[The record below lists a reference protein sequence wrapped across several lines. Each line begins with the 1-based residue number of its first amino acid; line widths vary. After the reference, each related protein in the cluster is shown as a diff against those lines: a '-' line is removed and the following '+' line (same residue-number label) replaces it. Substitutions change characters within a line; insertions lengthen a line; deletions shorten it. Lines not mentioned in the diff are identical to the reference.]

1 VLTTDDRPTPVSGFD
16 MRTFVIASMLG
27 LLGQAAR
34 LPPIDYLTGGGDAAR
49 TGWLKQEQV
58 FTPANVKG
66 MRLLWK
72 LSLDTAP
79 REMHNIFPPLIAGQ
93 AAVGGTTR
101 EVGIVAGVSNTLF
114 AIDVAAGT
122 VLWKTA
128 LDTLPTTGTSNT
140 FCPGGQTAMPVIQP
154 GRSPGQYIV
163 HALTG
168 DGRLH
173 QVNLADGAE
182 MAAPEKFLPPN
193 AKVFALNLHQDVI
206 YTTVAQGCGGVPNA
220 FVAFD
225 LKTRRTTA
233 FLPGGGGQW
242 GRRGPTVADDG
253 TVFMGTGDGP
263 FNPQVRNLGNA
274 VVAARIDSSG
284 QFQLVDYFGPKNAN
298 WAYKRDLDINVSPVA
313 FDYRGQKFLVTSGK
327 ECRVWLMDRDAL
339 GGEDH
344 RTPLDTSALLC
355 NEQARID
362 IGVWGSITAW
372 VDRQGMQWVV
382 VPFWGPVARGFHAP
396 VEHGRPQL
404 GGVAAFKV
412 VQRAGK
418 WRLEPAWLSR
428 DMNMADETLVA
439 NGILFTFGTGE
450 DIRQVAYDVPWD
462 QPLPPVETY
471 PGASPGSAR
480 RIMNSTHATVFALDA
495 VTGKELWS
503 SGDQVT
509 SFSHFAGLS
518 VANGRL
524 YLPTYDGTLYCF
536 GVPR

>member
-1 VLTTDDRPTPVSGFD
+1 MRRIVMASACCVLLSGGV
-16 MRTFVIASMLG
+16 TLAV
-27 LLGQAAR
+27 
-34 LPPIDYLTGGGDAAR
+34 DYLTEGGDAAR
-49 TGWLKQEQV
+49 TGWLREESI
-58 FTPANVKG
+58 FTRENVRST
-66 MRLLWK
+66 RLLWK
-72 LSLDTAP
+72 VTLDTAP
-79 REMHNIFPPLIAGQ
+79 REMHNLFPPLIVEK
-93 AAVGGTTR
+93 AAMPGGLR
-101 EVGIVAGVSNTLF
+101 EVAVVAGVSNTLF

-122 VLWKTA
+122 ILWKTV
-128 LDTLPTTGTSNT
+128 LDTLPAGTTNT
-140 FCPGGQTAMPVIQP
+140 FCPGGQTAVPVIAP
-154 GRSPGQYIV
+154 ASMPGQYVI
-163 HALTG
+163 HALSG

-173 QVNLADGAE
+173 QVNLQDGTE
-182 MAAPEKFLPPN
+182 IAAPEKFLPPN
-193 AKVFALNLHQDVI
+193 AKVFSLNLRDGVI

-225 LKTRRTTA
+225 LKTRRSTA

-263 FNPQVRNLGNA
+263 FNPQNRNLGNA
-274 VVAARIDSSG
+274 VVAVRIDQRG
-284 QFQLVDYFGPKNAN
+284 QFQLTDYFGPKDAN

-313 FDYRGQKFLVTSGK
+313 FDYRGRKFLVTSGK
-327 ECRVWLMDRDAL
+327 QCRIWLMDREAL

-344 RTPLDTSALLC
+344 RTPLDTSDLLC

-372 VDRQGMQWVV
+372 VDAQGQQWIV

-396 VEHGRPQL
+396 VEHSRPEA

-412 VQRAGK
+412 QQQAGTWK
-418 WRLEPAWLSR
+418 VVPAWLSR
-428 DMNMADETLVA
+428 DINMADETMVA
-439 NGILFTFGTGE
+439 NGIVFTFGSGE
-450 DIRQVAYDVPWD
+450 DIRQVSYDVPWD
-462 QPLPPVETY
+462 QPLPPVPAY
-471 PGASPGSAR
+471 PGAGAGSAR
-480 RIMNSTHATVFALDA
+480 RIMNSTHATIFALDA
-495 VTGKELWS
+495 LTGKELWT

-518 VANGRL
+518 VANGRV